1 MTESLRSDSKPPFDE
16 WRRDTSPER
25 LSRALFD
32 GALIHLRDLEPIERL
47 ARRARTLVE
56 EIFETADPARAEA
69 HMTPADFR
77 QAAVRARK
85 AIEKDAEVDHCWRE
99 SLAAIG
105 YRPENCWLDRIKL
118 RVVPARKETHGRVI
132 RPLPPHRDTWGSG
145 IMAQVNW
152 WLPLY
157 PLAAGRTM
165 LLWPRLFREPIQ
177 NDSGEWDYDALML
190 GDREDYPLLPVATK
204 TPAEPGLP
212 VLIEPGS
219 LIAFSAAHVHGST
232 AAGSDL
238 CRFSI
243 DTRSAWA
250 GDVRAGRGAPD
261 VDGNVRRIRWEWF
274 SRPTAPIPPSRRD
287 RRPPSLG

>member
-1 MTESLRSDSKPPFDE
+1 MPENLRPDSEPPFDD
-16 WRRDTSPER
+16 WRPDVPPER

-32 GALIHLRDLEPIERL
+32 GALIRFCGLEPIERL

-85 AIEKDAEVDHCWRE
+85 AVEQDAEVDQCWRA

-105 YRPENCWLDRIKL
+105 HRSETCWLDRIKL
-118 RVVPARKETHGRVI
+118 RVVPSRKETHGRVI

-145 IMAQVNW
+145 IMAQINW

-157 PLAAGRTM
+157 SLAAGRTM
-165 LLWPRLFREPIQ
+165 LLWPRLFRQPIG
-177 NDSGEWDYDALML
+177 NDSAEWDYDALML
-190 GDREDYPLLPVATK
+190 GDRQDYPLLPVATE
-204 TPAEPGLP
+204 TPDEPGLP

-219 LIAFSAAHVHGST
+219 LLAFSAAHVHAST

-243 DTRSAWA
+243 DTRSAWVD
-250 GDVRAGRGAPD
+250 DVRAGRGAPN
-261 VDGNVRRIRWEWF
+261 VDGNARRIRWEWF
-274 SRPTAPIPPSRRD
+274 S
-287 RRPPSLG
+287 PPSLD